1 MFKPKKSLYE
11 RPTLAKYDK
20 YTLKPASRQL
30 AQTERDVSVFA
41 EDRKIL
47 TKLKQVFN
55 MLGAVLVTSEGRV
68 QFMTQ
73 RGEQLLHQY
82 FASHAPNSLPKLL
95 QHWFKHQVLSRKSE
109 DKILLSCFLLQVEQ
123 AEKQLLVRF
132 VGDPIE
138 DRHLLLL
145 EEQELQIFSI
155 SSLELLGLTRREAEI
170 LFWVAKDK
178 SNAAIANILGCCKG
192 TVRKH
197 LEHIHQKLGVQ
208 TRTAAVMVALE
219 KLGILRSSFVAISP

>member
-11 RPTLAKYDK
+11 RSILPEGDK
-20 YTLKPASRQL
+20 YSLKQASQQL
-30 AQTERDVSVFA
+30 TQTDRDLSIFA
-41 EDRKIL
+41 EERQIL

-73 RGEQLLHQY
+73 RGKQLLHQY
-82 FASHAPNSLPKLL
+82 FAPHDPNSLPKLL
-95 QHWFKHQVLSRKSE
+95 QHWFKHQVLSRTLE
-109 DKILLSCFLLQVEQ
+109 DKIPLSCFSWQVEQ
-123 AEKQLLVRF
+123 AEKQLLVRL
-132 VGDPIE
+132 VSDLSK
-138 DRHLLLL
+138 DRYLLLL

-178 SNAAIANILGCCKG
+178 SNAAIAGILGCCKG

-219 KLGILRSSFVAISP
+219 KLGILRSSFVALSS